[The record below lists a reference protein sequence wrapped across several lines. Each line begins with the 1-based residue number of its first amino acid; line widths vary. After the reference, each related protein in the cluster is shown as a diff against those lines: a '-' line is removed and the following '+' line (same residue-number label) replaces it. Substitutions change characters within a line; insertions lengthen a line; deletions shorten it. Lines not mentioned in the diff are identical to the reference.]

1 MWTSSWRLLLSFKK
15 TCSENVN
22 KSLKSTIV
30 SIRYQCKLFIGFKKK
45 KLKYV
50 YCSATPNRNYSAL
63 KKIIFKI
70 APRIVIGTS

>member
-30 SIRYQCKLFIGFKKK
+30 SICYQRKLFIGFKK

-50 YCSATPNRNYSAL
+50 YCSATSNRNYPAF